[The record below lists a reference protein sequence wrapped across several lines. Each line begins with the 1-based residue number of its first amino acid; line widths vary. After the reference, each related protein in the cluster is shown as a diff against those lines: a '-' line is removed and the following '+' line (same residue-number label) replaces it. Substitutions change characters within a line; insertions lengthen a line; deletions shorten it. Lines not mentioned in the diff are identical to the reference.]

1 MFRSQMAEGWLRWVV
16 QFWKCAIKQEDFL
29 KESLF
34 NKNNF
39 AMLVKVAENYTPIDW
54 NSYKKKALWANIAN
68 YQKMEIII
76 GILAEMSTLPSL
88 QVAIFILHFEQL
100 KYLNNYLS
108 IRTLFKPCCICHIW
122 MFAILSYCQQPKN
135 VCVKKSGTDP
145 VGVNPRSVTS
155 MAEVRLQK
163 KWDFKKVRF
172 KKNEIA
178 KKVTFQNKWDCKKV
192 RIQKRNISKQ
202 VILQKSEIARK
213 GRMQ

>member
-39 AMLVKVAENYTPIDW
+39 AMLVIVAENYTPIDW
-54 NSYKKKALWANIAN
+54 NSFKKKALWANIAN

-108 IRTLFKPCCICHIW
+108 IRTLFKPWLYLSHLDVYNIV
-122 MFAILSYCQQPKN
+122 ILSTAQKRLCQKIRDWSCWSQSTFSN
-135 VCVKKSGTDP
+135 FHGR
-145 VGVNPRSVTS
+145 G
-155 MAEVRLQK
+155 
-163 KWDFKKVRF
+163 
-172 KKNEIA
+172 EIA
-178 KKVTFQNKWDCKKV
+178 KKWDYK
-192 RIQKRNISKQ
+192 
-202 VILQKSEIARK
+202 KSEI
-213 GRMQ
+213 